1 MAGSSGV
8 SVTSRAGRGCTV
20 VRVAGDLDLASA
32 PDLRAG
38 LQQAVDDGGDTIVL
52 DLAGVPFIDSSGLGT
67 IVLTY
72 KDLQQRAG
80 RLCLAA
86 VQPFVLKVL
95 ELTSVDRLVSI
106 YDSVEAA
113 EDDLA
118 TADGRER

>member
-8 SVTSRAGRGCTV
+8 SVTIRPGRGCTV
-20 VRVAGDLDLASA
+20 VRVAGELDLDSA
-32 PDLRAG
+32 PELRAG
-38 LQQAVDDGGDTIVL
+38 LRQAVDDGGDTVVL
-52 DLAGVPFIDSSGLGT
+52 DLAGVRFMDSSGLGM

-72 KDLQQRAG
+72 KELQARSG

-95 ELTSVDRLVSI
+95 ELTSVDSLVSI

-113 EDDLA
+113 ENDLA
-118 TADGRER
+118 AGRER